1 MSNRI
6 PDSIIQ
12 EVQNRSDIVEVIS
25 QYLPLKPAGK
35 NFKALC
41 PFHQEKTP
49 SFMVSPERQIFN
61 CFGCQVGGNVFSFL
75 MKHESLTFLEAL
87 KMLADQSGVSL
98 PEMTRPEGDGGKNLR
113 LFELNEL
120 AVRFFQSCLKSQEGA
135 KALRYL
141 LEGRGL
147 SKETIGRFSLG
158 YASTSWDSLLRETG
172 KRGFS
177 PSILEEA
184 GLALRRRDG
193 EGFYDRFRNR
203 IIFPI
208 FNVTGKVL
216 GFGGR
221 TLDGKDPK
229 YMNSPET
236 AIYHKSANLYGLNLA
251 KEHILREG
259 KVVVVEGYL
268 DAITPAQGGIGNVVA
283 SLGTALTSG
292 HVRLLRRYGQDVVM
306 VYDSDTAGVE
316 ATLRGLDLL
325 VEEGMHVKVVSL
337 PPGQDPDGFVRREGK
352 EVFRRKIE
360 KAEGLFDYKL
370 NLLASRH
377 NRDSVEGPAEIVKRM
392 LPTIDKFQNAI
403 EKKGYIKRLAEE
415 LDLRGRITSGE
426 EWILT
431 ELQKLRRP
439 ALRIRPGSFG
449 AGGKDRT
456 PSPIPSPEAGSA
468 RAERDL
474 LQIMLQEEELVGE
487 VKKKLRASDFR
498 DEKYSQLAEV
508 IFHLKKEESKPVR
521 IGEVIN
527 HLQDEELSA
536 TVSRLVMEQS
546 PYQDKTKA
554 IEDCIN
560 RIKEEGKKSK
570 KRELT
575 ERIREAEGQGQ
586 KDLVK
591 NLQLE
596 YQQLL
601 VKKRGE

>member
-1 MSNRI
+1 MANRI
-6 PDSIIQ
+6 PDSIIE

-25 QYLPLKPAGK
+25 EYLPLKPSGK

-49 SFMVSPERQIFN
+49 SFVVSPERQIFN
-61 CFGCQVGGNVFSFL
+61 CFGCGVGGNAFSFL

-87 KMLADQSGVSL
+87 KMLADKSGVSL
-98 PEMTRPEGDGGKNLR
+98 PKMGGGEGRKSLR

-120 AVRFFQSCLKSQEGA
+120 ATKFFQSRLENREGER
-135 KALRYL
+135 ALRYL

-147 SKETIGRFSLG
+147 SKETIHRFRLG
-158 YASTSWDSLLRETG
+158 YAPASWDSLLREAG

-184 GLALRRRDG
+184 GLALRRKDA

-208 FNVTGKVL
+208 FNVIGKVI

-221 TLDGKDPK
+221 ALDTVDPK

-236 AIYHKSANLYGLNLA
+236 AIYHKSNSLYGLNLA

-259 KVVVVEGYL
+259 KVIVVEGYL
-268 DAITPAQGGIGNVVA
+268 DAITPAQGAIGNVVA

-306 VYDSDTAGVE
+306 VYDSDKAGVE

-337 PPGQDPDGFVRREGK
+337 PPGRDPDEFVRREGK
-352 EVFRRKIE
+352 EAFQGKLKE
-360 KAEGLFDYKL
+360 AEDLFNYKL
-370 NLLASRH
+370 NLLSCRY
-377 NRDSVEGPAEIVKRM
+377 NRDSVEGKAEIVKQM

-415 LDLRGRITSGE
+415 LGLRGRITSGE

-439 ALRIRPGSFG
+439 TRRIRPGG
-449 AGGKDRT
+449 TDGKGQTSSLTSYIED
-456 PSPIPSPEAGSA
+456 GSVV
-468 RAERDL
+468 AERDL

-498 DEKYSQLAEV
+498 DERYRPVVDV
-508 IFHLKKEESKPVR
+508 IFHLKEGGKPIR
-521 IGEVIN
+521 PGEVIN
-527 HLQDEELSA
+527 CLQDEELA
-536 TVSRLVMEQS
+536 AMVSQLVARECPHS
-546 PYQDKTKA
+546 DKVKA
-554 IEDCIN
+554 VEDCAN
-560 RIKEEGKKSK
+560 RIKEEAK
-570 KRELT
+570 KRKKMELT
-575 ERIREAEGQGQ
+575 ERIEEAQEQGAE
-586 KDLVK
+586 DLEK

-601 VKKRGE
+601 GK